1 MVQFLA
7 SPLRNLVAGMAFMLV
22 VAVAATL
29 AYMASG
35 WNLNDSIYMVVL
47 TVYSVGYREV
57 IPVDTPVLRAI
68 TIALIVAG
76 CTGMIFLTG
85 SLFQLI
91 TASQFQQVF
100 GSRRMQKDIDKLSD
114 HVVVCGFGRIGQM
127 LCRELKASQGDFV
140 VIDHSEERIAAAL
153 KAGHHFIHG
162 DAADEDTM
170 RLAGVMR
177 ARALA
182 TVLPDDAINVFITL
196 TARSLNRKL
205 LIIARGELPSTES
218 KLIQAG
224 ANRVVL
230 PARIGAERVAELLL
244 YRDMT
249 KVIAKLRGGSL
260 DRLAIDL
267 HALGLDIE
275 VITVEAGSRCA
286 GLSIGGI
293 EALGAGAF
301 LVAALEKQDGD
312 TILQPESET
321 LVCDGDG
328 LALVRRPEKARILDD
343 LFTAP
348 ATETQDVH

>member
-1 MVQFLA
+1 
-7 SPLRNLVAGMAFMLV
+7 
-22 VAVAATL
+22 
-29 AYMASG
+29 
-35 WNLNDSIYMVVL
+35 
-47 TVYSVGYREV
+47 
-57 IPVDTPVLRAI
+57 
-68 TIALIVAG
+68 
-76 CTGMIFLTG
+76 
-85 SLFQLI
+85 
-91 TASQFQQVF
+91 
-100 GSRRMQKDIDKLSD
+100 
-114 HVVVCGFGRIGQM
+114 
-127 LCRELKASQGDFV
+127 
-140 VIDHSEERIAAAL
+140 
-153 KAGHHFIHG
+153 
-162 DAADEDTM
+162 M

-182 TVLPDDAINVFITL
+182 TVLPDDATNVFITL

-224 ANRVVL
+224 ANSVVL

-286 GLSIGGI
+286 GLTIGGI

-301 LVAALEKQDGD
+301 LVAALEQDGK

-321 LVCDGDG
+321 LVRDGDG
-328 LALVRRPEKARILDD
+328 VALVRRPEKAGILDD

-348 ATETQDVH
+348 AAETQDAS